1 MTCHLTKLFKKDSPF
16 VWGPEQEKSLQALK
30 DAFAHSDFL
39 THPDE
44 TRPFIVE
51 TDASDYAISGVLSQ
65 YDDTDVLRPI
75 AFYARQMNS
84 AERNYEIYDKELLA
98 VVDSFKHWRH
108 FLQGGHHPLNGRA
121 DPLSRRHDYLSEN
134 DTSNFQRI
142 LDPKKVIDLQ
152 ALMVD
157 MDLHL
162 LVHSVV
168 LQKVFVLESDWPLI
182 IADFLTG
189 DWLCGGVLNGEAD
202 LDQLLVEQRL

>member
-1 MTCHLTKLFKKDSPF
+1 M
-16 VWGPEQEKSLQALK
+16 
-30 DAFAHSDFL
+30 
-39 THPDE
+39 
-44 TRPFIVE
+44 
-51 TDASDYAISGVLSQ
+51 
-65 YDDTDVLRPI
+65 
-75 AFYARQMNS
+75 
-84 AERNYEIYDKELLA
+84 AE
-98 VVDSFKHWRH
+98 
-108 FLQGGHHPLNGRA
+108 A

-182 IADFLTG
+182 IADFLA
-189 DWLCGGVLNGEAD
+189 GENNIWMD
-202 LDQLLVEQRL
+202 DIPDDVHGSLQKGTKKL